1 MRISDWSSDVCSS
14 DLNFSSSQMLDQFR
28 HIRLQGL
35 VKSIEPSGQFL
46 VPFCEGGLQ
55 TPTGSNL
62 FFVTSF
68 IAAPFLI
75 HCSKF
80 AGKAQHLPK
89 HVCHNR
95 WGLWQSE
102 LFSQEGSS
110 FYVGKERSEE

>member
-1 MRISDWSSDVCSS
+1 
-14 DLNFSSSQMLDQFR
+14 MLDQFR

-68 IAAPFLI
+68 IAEPFLI

-102 LFSQEGSS
+102 LFSPEGS
-110 FYVGKERSEE
+110 RSEEHTFELQSLMRISYAVFCLKKTT

>member
-1 MRISDWSSDVCSS
+1 
-14 DLNFSSSQMLDQFR
+14 MLDQFR

-68 IAAPFLI
+68 IAEPFLI

-102 LFSQEGSS
+102 LFSPEGSS
-110 FYVGKERSEE
+110 FHVGKEIGRASCGGRGGQYV